1 MLTVPAG
8 VPEMFVAAA
17 GERQVNFSWSPPP
30 VALRNGVITSYTLSC
45 SPSPSTLPQSPS
57 QPDPLTVT
65 GFSPDTS
72 YSCSVVAS
80 NSQGSGPPASIS
92 FTTQQDCETV
102 YYKLLNNDLPHVP
115 FYSRCVLSIALDWY
129 FHLLCTCG
137 KCLLV
142 TYNYIIILYTCTYSC
157 CLQSTERNEKLEDI
171 TSAVV
176 KQLTASCTDCGIS
189 SDIID
194 EQSFACF
201 PESPT
206 HVTFRARLGG
216 SSETDSGSLISLL
229 ESWVSG
235 GATIIVTGVLMT
247 VDAECSVAISSLS
260 EGECSMT
267 TTQPPDTTAST
278 PSSTDSTGTP
288 SSDSQTS
295 TDNTAAVIGGV
306 VAVILIIAITIII
319 IAIVALIMKSRRHG
333 DLSIRKAEE

>member
-1 MLTVPAG
+1 M
-8 VPEMFVAAA
+8 
-17 GERQVNFSWSPPP
+17 
-30 VALRNGVITSYTLSC
+30 
-45 SPSPSTLPQSPS
+45 
-57 QPDPLTVT
+57 
-65 GFSPDTS
+65 
-72 YSCSVVAS
+72 
-80 NSQGSGPPASIS
+80 
-92 FTTQQDCETV
+92 
-102 YYKLLNNDLPHVP
+102 
-115 FYSRCVLSIALDWY
+115 
-129 FHLLCTCG
+129 
-137 KCLLV
+137 
-142 TYNYIIILYTCTYSC
+142 
-157 CLQSTERNEKLEDI
+157 EDI
-171 TSAVV
+171 TSAVL
-176 KQLTASCTDCGIS
+176 KQLTASCAECGIS

-267 TTQPPDTTAST
+267 TTAQS
-278 PSSTDSTGTP
+278 
-288 SSDSQTS
+288 S

-306 VAVILIIAITIII
+306 VAVILTITIIVAI

>member
-1 MLTVPAG
+1 M
-8 VPEMFVAAA
+8 
-17 GERQVNFSWSPPP
+17 
-30 VALRNGVITSYTLSC
+30 
-45 SPSPSTLPQSPS
+45 
-57 QPDPLTVT
+57 
-65 GFSPDTS
+65 
-72 YSCSVVAS
+72 
-80 NSQGSGPPASIS
+80 
-92 FTTQQDCETV
+92 
-102 YYKLLNNDLPHVP
+102 
-115 FYSRCVLSIALDWY
+115 
-129 FHLLCTCG
+129 
-137 KCLLV
+137 
-142 TYNYIIILYTCTYSC
+142 
-157 CLQSTERNEKLEDI
+157 EDI
-171 TSAVV
+171 TSAVL
-176 KQLTASCTDCGIS
+176 KQLTASCPECGIS

-201 PESPT
+201 PQSPT

-267 TTQPPDTTAST
+267 TTQPPDTGT

-288 SSDSQTS
+288 SSDSQSS

>member
-1 MLTVPAG
+1 ML
-8 VPEMFVAAA
+8 E
-17 GERQVNFSWSPPP
+17 E
-30 VALRNGVITSYTLSC
+30 
-45 SPSPSTLPQSPS
+45 
-57 QPDPLTVT
+57 
-65 GFSPDTS
+65 
-72 YSCSVVAS
+72 
-80 NSQGSGPPASIS
+80 
-92 FTTQQDCETV
+92 
-102 YYKLLNNDLPHVP
+102 
-115 FYSRCVLSIALDWY
+115 
-129 FHLLCTCG
+129 
-137 KCLLV
+137 
-142 TYNYIIILYTCTYSC
+142 
-157 CLQSTERNEKLEDI
+157 
-171 TSAVV
+171 
-176 KQLTASCTDCGIS
+176 LTASCAECGIS

-194 EQSFACF
+194 RQSFSCF

-260 EGECSMT
+260 EGECSTT
-267 TTQPPDTTAST
+267 TTQPPDTGT

-288 SSDSQTS
+288 SSDSQSS
-295 TDNTAAVIGGV
+295 TDNTTAVIGGV